1 MRGVSPPQAGPEHF
15 VHLGHELAPTSPPNV
30 WTYSDIQFDIDLQL
44 QLSYLFHCQ
53 LVEFPI
59 KIQMYEILL
68 RRIIVSIKSFL
79 PTILLLFNLSAA
91 SVLAFSIISATNLE
105 ATDRISGSL

>member
-1 MRGVSPPQAGPEHF
+1 
-15 VHLGHELAPTSPPNV
+15 
-30 WTYSDIQFDIDLQL
+30 
-44 QLSYLFHCQ
+44 
-53 LVEFPI
+53 
-59 KIQMYEILL
+59 MYEILL

-105 ATDRISGSL
+105 ATDKISGSL